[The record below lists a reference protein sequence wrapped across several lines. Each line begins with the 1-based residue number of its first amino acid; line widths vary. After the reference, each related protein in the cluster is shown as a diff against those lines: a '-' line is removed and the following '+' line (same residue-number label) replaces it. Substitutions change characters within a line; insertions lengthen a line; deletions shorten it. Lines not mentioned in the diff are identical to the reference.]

1 MSMLKVGEPDK
12 DGEREYTFSVLVN
25 RQPVVYQVRARHEH
39 DASDRLSRYVE
50 GDAAALQELGAGEA
64 GATLVL
70 MGAVAAGAYVI
81 YKHLKRKPKAP
92 IARPGQMKAR
102 PLVNNGTEVAPADAS
117 DTSDTDGTPEDTNFT
132 MQAARSSSS
141 PFTVTAATARSGAA
155 SRSNSTFAR
164 RSFTRSTARSGAVSD
179 APVSSWRPLAYHGA
193 QGKLAGD
200 DPTKALKIVV
210 FSDLP
215 ADQFLTLP
223 RSSSYDAARGILR
236 DAIAVMTFPLAAADT
251 VRSPGAV
258 EVIIGGTP
266 TREFDV
272 TAATADEALS
282 SVRGLLAPYL

>member
-81 YKHLKRKPKAP
+81 YKHLKRKPKSP
-92 IARPGQMKAR
+92 VARPGQMKAR
-102 PLVNNGTEVAPADAS
+102 PLVNNGAEVAPAD
-117 DTSDTDGTPEDTNFT
+117 TSDTGDTDGSPEDTNFT
-132 MQAARSSSS
+132 VQAVRSS
-141 PFTVTAATARSGAA
+141 PFTVTPATARTAA
-155 SRSNSTFAR
+155 APRSNSTFAR
-164 RSFTRSTARSGAVSD
+164 RSFTRSAVRSGAPSD
-179 APVSSWRPLAYHGA
+179 AMVSSWRPLAYHGA

-223 RSSSYDAARGILR
+223 RSSSYDAARGTLR
-236 DAIAVMTFPLAAADT
+236 DAIAVLAFPLAAADT

-258 EVIIGGTP
+258 EVMIGGTP